1 MLLKYMYKYTKVMA
15 IAMVT
20 GVLALGMAA
29 ALTGKALADGIG
41 QNRGCNSDSCAK
53 TIAPGHTSAPEVAPG
68 TRSHDT
74 GEPAK
79 DFAPGQEKP

>member
-1 MLLKYMYKYTKVMA
+1 VITQW
-15 IAMVT
+15 
-20 GVLALGMAA
+20 
-29 ALTGKALADGIG
+29 ADGKE

-53 TIAPGHTSAPEVAPG
+53 TIAPGHTSAPEIAPG
-68 TRSHDT
+68 TRSHDI